1 MTIPS
6 LNIPV
11 AEVRGVGQ
19 KRSALLR
26 SAGIETVSDLLLRI
40 PRRHIDR
47 RTMAPAADLPAG
59 TETTVVGTVVSAGVV
74 PGKRPRFIVTLHD
87 GSGRVDCVWFGGVKF
102 LHRAF
107 QKGDVVAVGGKVE
120 RFGGRPQMVHPE
132 FEILASEEDE
142 DRLHTGRVIPLYPT
156 TAEMKEGGLDSR
168 GLRRAVRAALDAFLG
183 EVTDPLPERVR
194 TQAGLMPLPDALKQA
209 HFPETLADAERAR
222 ERLAFDELLLMQVVL
237 ARARQRR
244 ATEPGI
250 AFSGSEAL
258 TGPLLASLPYALTR
272 AQQRAFS
279 EIVADMR
286 RSHPM
291 NRLLQGDVGS
301 GKTVVALLAALVA
314 VADGYQAAI
323 MAPTEILAE
332 QHLSNLRALASALGT
347 PVRLLVGRM
356 PAAERRRVSA
366 EIASGEASI
375 VVGTHALL
383 SEDVRFR
390 RLGLVVIDEQHRF
403 GVFQRAGLRGKGVT
417 PDTLVMTATPIP
429 RTLTLTLYGDLE
441 VSVLDELPPGRTPV
455 RTAWRTA
462 DRRPAILQF
471 VRDEVGKGRQAYLV
485 YPLVEASEKSDMKA
499 ATEAF
504 EALRSGPLSGLRLA
518 LLHGQMKG
526 APKEAAMSAFQR
538 GEVDALVSTT
548 VIEVGV
554 DVPNASVM
562 VVEHAERFGLPQLH
576 QLRGRVGR
584 GAHASTCIL
593 IADPTGDVPLSEEA
607 RARLEALV
615 RTNDGFEVAEID
627 LRLRGPGDLFG
638 ARQSGLPDLRIAH
651 PVRDAR
657 LLNEARQAASQLIGA
672 DPDLSAPEHRL
683 LREMVDWQQGKRVD
697 LVGVG

>member
-1 MTIPS
+1 
-6 LNIPV
+6 V
-11 AEVRGVGQ
+11 
-19 KRSALLR
+19 
-26 SAGIETVSDLLLRI
+26 
-40 PRRHIDR
+40 
-47 RTMAPAADLPAG
+47 
-59 TETTVVGTVVSAGVV
+59 
-74 PGKRPRFIVTLHD
+74 
-87 GSGRVDCVWFGGVKF
+87 
-102 LHRAF
+102 
-107 QKGDVVAVGGKVE
+107 
-120 RFGGRPQMVHPE
+120 
-132 FEILASEEDE
+132 
-142 DRLHTGRVIPLYPT
+142 
-156 TAEMKEGGLDSR
+156 
-168 GLRRAVRAALDAFLG
+168 VRAALEAFLE
-183 EVTDPLPERVR
+183 EVEDPLPEGLR
-194 TQAGLMPLPDALKQA
+194 TRAGRMPLADALRQV

-222 ERLAFDELLLMQVVL
+222 ERLAFDELLLIQIML
-237 ARARQRR
+237 ARARQQR
-244 ATEPGI
+244 AAEPGI
-250 AFSGSEAL
+250 AFSGGEAL
-258 TGPLLASLPYALTR
+258 TGPLLASLPYALTG
-272 AQQRAFS
+272 AQGRAFA

-286 RSHPM
+286 RPHPM

-332 QHLSNLRALASALGT
+332 QHLSNLRALAAPLGVS
-347 PVRLLVGRM
+347 VRLLVGRM
-356 PAAERRRVSA
+356 PTAERRRASA
-366 EIASGEASI
+366 EVASGAASI
-375 VVGTHALL
+375 AVGTHALL
-383 SEDVRFR
+383 SEDVRFG

-403 GVFQRAGLRGKGVT
+403 GVFQRAGLRDKGVT

-471 VRDEVGKGRQAYLV
+471 VRDEVGRGRQAYVV
-485 YPLVEASEKSDMKA
+485 YPLVEASEKSDLKA
-499 ATEAF
+499 ATEAY
-504 EALRSGPLSGLRLA
+504 EALRTGPLSGLRLA

-526 APKEAAMSAFQR
+526 EQKEAAMSAFQR
-538 GEVDALVSTT
+538 GEADVLVSTT

-584 GAHASTCIL
+584 GAHASTCVL
-593 IADPTGDVPLSEEA
+593 IADPPGDAPFSEEA

-651 PVRDAR
+651 PVQDAR
-657 LLNEARQAASQLIGA
+657 LLNEARQAASERVEA

-683 LREMVDWQQGKRVD
+683 LRERVD
-697 LVGVG
+697 LHQRQRVDLAGVG